1 MKPLQA
7 LAEDLANGRTTSRA
21 LLDACLER
29 IADPAGEG
37 KRVFTHVDSEGARAQ
52 ADFADAQRKRGVAPS
67 PYAGIPISI
76 KDLFDIQGQ
85 VTRAGSTV
93 LAASAP
99 ATQDAPPVA
108 KLRAAGFVLIGRTNM
123 TEFAYSGI
131 GINPHYGTPLN
142 AYDRKTGRVPGGSTS
157 GGAISVT
164 DDMAAAAL
172 GTDTGGS
179 LRIPPAFNGLV
190 GFKPTAKRVSL
201 KGAVPL
207 SFSLDSIGPIGRTVS
222 CCAIVDAVI
231 SGEREDSPVPP
242 AHPVK
247 GLRLAVPQSFVLDDV
262 EPAVMA
268 AFEAALAALRKAGAI
283 IDEIPLKELLELPKI
298 NAKGGFSAPEAYA
311 WHRKYLETQGDAYD
325 PRVRARIMKGTEQSA
340 ADYIELLAA
349 RRDLIARVSA
359 ITAPYDALVMPTVA
373 IVAPNLQE
381 LIDSDAAFTRANLLA
396 LRNTSVGNFLDQC
409 AISLPAHRAGEAPV
423 GFMLMGAHGTDA
435 KLLSIAGGVAG
446 LLPAGQG

>member
-1 MKPLQA
+1 MKPLQE
-7 LAEDLANGRTTSRA
+7 LAKDLADGRATSRA
-21 LLDACLER
+21 LVEACLER

-37 KRVFTHVDSEGARAQ
+37 KRVFTAVDVEGARAQ
-52 ADFADAQRKRGVAPS
+52 ADFADAQRKRGITPS
-67 PYAGIPISI
+67 PWAGIPVSV

-85 VTRAGSTV
+85 ATRAGSIA
-93 LAASAP
+93 LDKAAP
-99 ATQDAPPVA
+99 AKADAPPVA
-108 KLRAAGFVLIGRTNM
+108 ALRAAGFVLIGRTNM

-142 AYDRKTGRVPGGSTS
+142 AYDRATGRVPGGSTS

-164 DDMAAAAL
+164 DDMAAVAL

-190 GFKPTAKRVSL
+190 GFKPTAKRVSRA
-201 KGAVPL
+201 GAVPL
-207 SFSLDSIGPIGRTVS
+207 SSTLDSVGPIGRTVA

-231 SGEREDSPVPP
+231 SGERSTAPVPP

-247 GLRLAVPQSFVLDDV
+247 GLRLAAPQSFVLNDV

-268 AFEAALAALRKAGAI
+268 AFQASLAALRQAGALV
-283 IDEIPLKELLELPKI
+283 DEIALSELDELPKI
-298 NAKGGFSAPEAYA
+298 NSKGGFSAPEAYA
-311 WHRKYLETQGDAYD
+311 WHRPLLEARGDDYD
-325 PRVRARIMKGTEQSA
+325 PRVRVRIMKGTEQSA

-349 RRDLIARVSA
+349 RRDLISRVA
-359 ITAPYDALVMPTVA
+359 AATAAYDALVMPTVA
-373 IVAPNLQE
+373 IVAPKLQE

-396 LRNTSVGNFLDQC
+396 LRNTSVANFLDQC
-409 AISLPAHRAGEAPV
+409 AVSLPCHKPGEAPV
-423 GFMLMGAHGTDA
+423 GFMLMGAHGADA

-446 LLPAGQG
+446 VLSAGR